1 MIQTFFRFTNL
12 SLFAVLLLSFFS
24 ISSYAAPFYIDNF
37 TDVQSVIDLAGD
49 STASTSTQT
58 LTSTGSN
65 LGPGTQRTLSIDASG
80 TPSASILPGIIPA
93 FNSLMQSNTGTLQIS
108 NDTNVTS
115 AIASVFWDG
124 FSPVNLTAFGTGLLL
139 KVNNIDLATTIQLII
154 NGGTSTSIPQA
165 FASGTGNF
173 FVPFTD
179 FSDSTA
185 FTAVNDIK
193 LAFSGS
199 GPWDGKFSFLV
210 ADDPSTVPEPSVLIL
225 ILSGLLAAYFMSGTR
240 HKKLS

>member
-12 SLFAVLLLSFFS
+12 SLFAVLLLSFVS

-37 TDVQSVIDLAGD
+37 TDVQSVVDLAGD
-49 STASTSTQT
+49 STASTNTQA

-80 TPSASILPGIIPA
+80 TPSAPAIPGFPA

-115 AIASVFWDG
+115 AVASVFWNG
-124 FSPVNLTAFGTGLLL
+124 FSPVDLTTYGTGLLL
-139 KVNNIDLATTIQLII
+139 KVNTIDLATTIQLII
-154 NGGTSTSIPQA
+154 NGGTSTSAPQT
-165 FASGTGNF
+165 FASGTGDF
-173 FVPFTD
+173 FVPFAD

-199 GPWDGKFSFLV
+199 GPWDGQFSFLV
-210 ADDPSTVPEPSVLIL
+210 ADDPSTVPEPSVLLL
-225 ILSGLLAAYFMSGTR
+225 ILSGLLAAHFMSGTR
-240 HKKLS
+240 QKKLS